1 MRPQSGVRPNSGL
14 RSSYGGAQV
23 GAQGTSIGRNIEVTA
38 RPTVMREGMKGMT
51 SNAVPGTS
59 YGPTRTIIDASYYIG
74 LLRPRVAQLTAEIE
88 RLRGEEDQI
97 VRGEATLGQLQQKHK
112 SLQQEITGLKATM
125 SDINFALERAG
136 SQDADT
142 INASAVAL
150 RQENSERRKTVDKTF
165 LKVKETDSQTRTVT
179 TQLTQEINNLEE
191 RLRSSNQ
198 DVELFRETR
207 TECYSTGDLLL
218 RQGFEIRSLVARR
231 DLLMDSISKDSDKS
245 QAAHTLLDILKKRHM
260 RDEMAK
266 ECSVSLED
274 ERNSLIQQAKTAS
287 SDIDVLNRQVQEA
300 KDTVQETNSRIGATE
315 EELKEFNGDNAI
327 KFQELQQKDREMQE
341 FIETFSN
348 KEAEELRKVH
358 EAETAIVQLLERMSR
373 AQQLKAQMPQE
384 SSPHMLEQLSA
395 ELSEKENQYNNAKI
409 THQRLEQEVNDRK
422 AELQKVATLDEK
434 ITNELSSISEKMQER
449 KQEIIRFVDID
460 GLRTE
465 IDTRKK
471 QLVARKGFLLKQR
484 DSSKQRVNDIT
495 TEFEAKQK
503 ALATSDEH
511 SALTAQ
517 EQKLRLIRQSAFSL
531 EEFVR
536 IKEKDS
542 QYESTKAVCLRITDE
557 CNNILKDPKRYEGPQ
572 VGFQE
577 MM

>member
-1 MRPQSGVRPNSGL
+1 MRPNSGM
-14 RSSYGGAQV
+14 RSSYGGGQV

-51 SNAVPGTS
+51 SSAVPGTS
-59 YGPTRTIIDASYYIG
+59 YGPTRVVVDASYYIG

-88 RLRGEEDQI
+88 RLRGEEEQV
-97 VRGEATLGQLQQKHK
+97 VRGEATLGQLQQKNK
-112 SLQQEITGLKATM
+112 TLQQEIVALKATM

-136 SQDADT
+136 SQDAEA
-142 INASAVAL
+142 INASAVSL
-150 RQENSERRKTVDKTF
+150 RQENSDRRKIVDKTF
-165 LKVKETDSQTRTVT
+165 LKVKETDNQARNVT
-179 TQLTQEINNLEE
+179 AQLNQEITNLEE
-191 RLRSSNQ
+191 RLRSTNQ
-198 DVELFRETR
+198 DVDLFRETR
-207 TECYSTGDLLL
+207 TECYSTADQLL
-218 RQGFEIRSLVARR
+218 RQGFEIRSLIARR
-231 DLLMDSISKDSDKS
+231 DLLMDSISKDTDKS
-245 QAAHTLLDILKKRHM
+245 QAANTLLEILKKRQL
-260 RDEMAK
+260 RDELAK
-266 ECSVSLED
+266 ECSVTIEE

-287 SDIDVLNRQVQEA
+287 NDIDVLNRQVQEA
-300 KDTVQETNSRIGATE
+300 KDTVQETNGRIAAAE

-341 FIETFSN
+341 FIETFSQ
-348 KEAEELRKVH
+348 KEAEELRKIH

-384 SSPHMLEQLSA
+384 SSPQMLEQLSA
-395 ELSEKENQYNNAKI
+395 ELSEKENQYKNAKI

-434 ITNELSSISEKMQER
+434 ITNELVSISEKMQER
-449 KQEIIRFVDID
+449 KQEIIRFADID
-460 GLRTE
+460 GLRNDIE
-465 IDTRKK
+465 NRKK
-471 QLVARKGFLLKQR
+471 QLIARKGFLLKQR
-484 DSSKQRVNDIT
+484 DSSKQRVSDIT
-495 TEFEAKQK
+495 SEFEVKQK

-517 EQKLRLIRQSAFSL
+517 EQKLRLIRQSAFAL

-542 QYESTKAVCLRITDE
+542 QYEGTKAVCLRITDE
-557 CNNILKDPKRYEGPQ
+557 CNNILKDPKRYEGPS

-577 MM
+577 M